1 MNNTVIDEKYMR
13 MALREA
19 ERGARSGEVP
29 VGAVLVK
36 RDQVLAGDHN
46 QCIKRNDPT
55 AHAEVLVLRKAGKV
69 LRNYR
74 LSDTIMYVTTEP
86 CPMCISAMIHA
97 RISRLVFG
105 TLEPKFGAVESKFNL
120 LQEKGLNHHF
130 EVTRG
135 ILEKECTE
143 ILKSFF
149 KNRRGCREGK
159 VSESDERPEKI

>member
-1 MNNTVIDEKYMR
+1 MTMNNTVIDEKYMR

-46 QCIKRNDPT
+46 QCIKRSDPT
-55 AHAEVLVLRKAGKV
+55 AHAEVLVLRRAGKV

-149 KNRRGCREGK
+149 KNRRGCHPIQPTK
-159 VSESDERPEKI
+159 LSTKA